1 MVAKMLKYK
10 VVTFFIFFVFLY
22 SCSKDQEKVV
32 LVKEKNQKQEM
43 ISNYEEGM
51 NLIEIGDYFSASKKF
66 LEAEILL
73 PQSQWASK
81 SVLMASYSYYMQS
94 YYSLA
99 IENLKRYLDTYPNDK
114 NKAYAHYLLAM
125 CYYETIEGEK
135 KDLAPLILSKNELN
149 FIIENYPETDY
160 AYDARFKIDLIN
172 DILAAKE
179 VYIGR
184 HYIKK
189 KKWIPA
195 LNRFKNVL
203 QDYETTVYVEEAIHR
218 LVEIY
223 YILGM
228 ENESLKYAS
237 LLGYNYNSSEWYK
250 QSYKILNKKSFSLNF
265 FIKIHALG
273 LLSLSSMS
281 KNTVYLV

>member
-1 MVAKMLKYK
+1 MYKLKI
-10 VVTFFIFFVFLY
+10 VFIIFSLIFSY
-22 SCSKDQEKVV
+22 SCSKETENIKLIKETDQKI
-32 LVKEKNQKQEM
+32 EM
-43 ISNYEEGM
+43 ISAYEKGI
-51 NLIEIGDYFSASKKF
+51 NLFEIGDYFAASKKF
-66 LEAEILL
+66 LEAEILF
-73 PQSQWASK
+73 PQSQWAPK

-99 IENLKRYLDTYPNDK
+99 IENIKRYFKTYPNDK
-114 NKAYAHYLLAM
+114 NKAYAHYLLAI

-135 KDLAPLILSKNELN
+135 KDLAPLILSKKEFD
-149 FIIENYPETDY
+149 FIIKNFPNSDY
-160 AYDARFKIDLIN
+160 AYDAKFKIDLIN

-203 QDYETTVYVEEAIHR
+203 KEYETTIHVEEAIHR

-223 YILGM
+223 YKLGM
-228 ENESLKYAS
+228 EEESLKYAS
-237 LLGYNYNSSEWYK
+237 LLGYNYNSGEWYK
-250 QSYKILNKKSFSLNF
+250 ETYKIFNRKYKTSIPERKKEKSKILSRIKSLF
-265 FIKIHALG
+265 
-273 LLSLSSMS
+273 
-281 KNTVYLV
+281 

>member
-1 MVAKMLKYK
+1 MHKFKIILI
-10 VVTFFIFFVFLY
+10 IFPLIFLY
-22 SCSKDQEKVV
+22 SCSKKTENIKVIKETDQKM
-32 LVKEKNQKQEM
+32 EM
-43 ISNYEEGM
+43 ISAYENGM
-51 NLIEIGDYFSASKKF
+51 DLFEIGDYFASSKKF
-66 LEAEILL
+66 LEAEILF

-99 IENLKRYLDTYPNDK
+99 IENINRYFKTYPKDT
-114 NKAYAHYLLAM
+114 NKAYAHYLLAI

-135 KDLAPLILSKNELN
+135 KDLAPLILSKKEFN
-149 FIIENYPETDY
+149 FVIKNFPNTDY
-160 AYDARFKIDLIN
+160 AYDAKFKIDLIN

-179 VYIGR
+179 IYIGR

-203 QDYETTVYVEEAIHR
+203 NDYETTIHVEEAIHR

-223 YILGM
+223 YKLGM
-228 ENESLKYAS
+228 EEESLKYAS
-237 LLGYNYNSSEWYK
+237 LLGYNYNSGEWYK
-250 QSYKILNKKSFSLNF
+250 ETYKIFNRKYEISVPEKKKEKSKILST
-265 FIKIHALG
+265 IKTLF
-273 LLSLSSMS
+273 
-281 KNTVYLV
+281 

>member
-1 MVAKMLKYK
+1 MFKIR
-10 VVTFFIFFVFLY
+10 IFLIFLTLIFLY
-22 SCSKDQEKVV
+22 SCSKEVEKVK
-32 LVKEKNQKQEM
+32 LIKETSQNDEM
-43 ISNYEEGM
+43 ISAYNKGM
-51 NLIEIGDYFSASKKF
+51 DFLDTGDYFAAGKKF
-66 LEAEILL
+66 LEVEVLM
-73 PQSQWASK
+73 PQSQWAPK
-81 SVLMASYSYYMQS
+81 SVLMASYSYYLQD

-99 IENLKRYLDTYPNDK
+99 IENLKRYFKTYPKDK
-114 NKAYAHYLLAM
+114 NMAYAHYLLAM

-135 KDLAPLILSKNELN
+135 KDLAPLVLSKKELLL
-149 FIIENYPETDY
+149 IIENFPDTDY
-160 AYDARFKIDLIN
+160 AYDARYKIDLIN

-203 QDYETTVYVEEAIHR
+203 NNYETTDHVEEAIHR

-228 ENESLKYAS
+228 EDESLKYAS
-237 LLGYNYNSSEWYK
+237 LLGYNYNSGEWYK
-250 QSYKILNKKSFSLNF
+250 ETYKIFNKEYKVSVPKNKQEKSKILSKIKSLF
-265 FIKIHALG
+265 
-273 LLSLSSMS
+273 
-281 KNTVYLV
+281 

>member
-1 MVAKMLKYK
+1 MSTYK
-10 VVTFFIFFVFLY
+10 IIVIFFSLVVLIG
-22 SCSKDQEKVV
+22 CSKENEDIQ
-32 LVKEKNQKQEM
+32 LIKETNQKVEM
-43 ISNYEEGM
+43 ISAYKEGM
-51 NLIEIGDYFSASKKF
+51 RLIEFNDYFAAGKKF
-66 LEAEILL
+66 LEAEILF

-81 SVLMASYSYYMQS
+81 SVLMASYSYYMQD

-99 IENLKRYLDTYPNDK
+99 ISNLERYFDTYPKDK

-135 KDLAPLILSKNELN
+135 KDLAPILLSKKELN
-149 FIIENYPETDY
+149 YIIKNYPETDY

-172 DILAAKE
+172 DVLAAKE

-189 KKWIPA
+189 GKWIPA

-203 QDYETTVYVEEAIHR
+203 ENYETTAHVEEAIHR

-223 YILGM
+223 YKLGM

-237 LLGYNYNSSEWYK
+237 LLGYNYNSGEWYEET
-250 QSYKILNKKSFSLNF
+250 YKIFNKKYRVDIPKNKKEKSKILGK
-265 FIKIHALG
+265 IKNLF
-273 LLSLSSMS
+273 
-281 KNTVYLV
+281 

>member
-1 MVAKMLKYK
+1 MFNNRIILAFLIL
-10 VVTFFIFFVFLY
+10 IFLF
-22 SCSKDQEKVV
+22 SCSKEVEEIK
-32 LVKEKNQKQEM
+32 LIKEQSQNEEM
-43 ISNYEEGM
+43 ISAYKEGM
-51 NLIEIGDYFSASKKF
+51 NFLDKGDYFAASKKF
-66 LEAEILL
+66 LEVEVLL
-73 PQSQWASK
+73 PQSQWAPK
-81 SVLMASYSYYMQS
+81 SVIMASYSYYLQN

-99 IENLKRYLDTYPNDK
+99 IQNLKRYFKTYPKDQNV
-114 NKAYAHYLLAM
+114 AYAHYLLAM

-135 KDLAPLILSKNELN
+135 KDLAPLILSKNELE
-149 FIIENYPETDY
+149 FIIENYPGTDY

-203 QDYETTVYVEEAIHR
+203 KNYETTDHVEEAIHR

-228 ENESLKYAS
+228 EEESLKYAS
-237 LLGYNYNSSEWYK
+237 LLGYNYNSGEWYK
-250 QSYKILNKKSFSLNF
+250 ETYKIFNKEYKVSIPKNKKEKSKILSKIRSLF
-265 FIKIHALG
+265 
-273 LLSLSSMS
+273 
-281 KNTVYLV
+281 

>member
-1 MVAKMLKYK
+1 MYRPRLIII
-10 VVTFFIFFVFLY
+10 FFCFIFIF
-22 SCSKDQEKVV
+22 SCSNKQEKVV
-32 LVKEKNQKQEM
+32 LVKETNQKQEM
-43 ISNYEEGM
+43 ISNYKDGM
-51 NLIEIGDYFSASKKF
+51 NLLEIGDYFSASKKF
-66 LEAEILL
+66 LEAEILF

-81 SVLMASYSYYMQS
+81 SVLMASYSFYMQN

-99 IENLKRYLDTYPNDK
+99 IENLKRYFNTYPNDK
-114 NKAYAHYLLAM
+114 NVAYAHYLLAM

-135 KDLAPLILSKNELN
+135 RDLAPLILSKKELVL
-149 FIIENYPETDY
+149 IIEKFPNSDY
-160 AYDARFKIDLIN
+160 AYDARYKIDLID

-203 QDYETTVYVEEAIHR
+203 ENYETTVHVEEAIHR

-228 ENESLKYAS
+228 EKESLKYAS
-237 LLGYNYNSSEWYK
+237 LLGYNYNSGEWYK
-250 QSYKILNKKSFSLNF
+250 ETYKIFNKKFKIETPQVKKEKSKILSR
-265 FIKIHALG
+265 IKNLF
-273 LLSLSSMS
+273 
-281 KNTVYLV
+281 

>member
-1 MVAKMLKYK
+1 MSKIRTILILL
-10 VVTFFIFFVFLY
+10 TLIFLY
-22 SCSKDQEKVV
+22 SCG
-32 LVKEKNQKQEM
+32 KEVEEIKLIKEQSQNEEM
-43 ISNYEEGM
+43 IAAYKEGI
-51 NLIEIGDYFSASKKF
+51 NFLDTGDYFAASKKF
-66 LEAEILL
+66 LEVEVLL
-73 PQSQWASK
+73 PQSQWAPK
-81 SVLMASYSYYMQS
+81 SVLMASYSYYLQN

-99 IENLKRYLDTYPNDK
+99 MENLKRYIKTYPKDK
-114 NKAYAHYLLAM
+114 NIAYAHYLLAM
-125 CYYETIEGEK
+125 CYYEIIEGEK
-135 KDLAPLILSKNELN
+135 KDLAPLVSAKEELL

-184 HYIKK
+184 HYVKK

-203 QDYETTVYVEEAIHR
+203 NNYETTDHVEEAIHR

-228 ENESLKYAS
+228 EKESLKYAS
-237 LLGYNYNSSEWYK
+237 LLGYNYNSGEWYK
-250 QSYKILNKKSFSLNF
+250 ETYKIFNKEYKVSIPKKKKEKNKILSK
-265 FIKIHALG
+265 IKNLF
-273 LLSLSSMS
+273 
-281 KNTVYLV
+281 

>member
-1 MVAKMLKYK
+1 MYK
-10 VVTFFIFFVFLY
+10 FKIVLIIFSLIFFY
-22 SCSKDQEKVV
+22 SCSKETKKIKVIKETDQ
-32 LVKEKNQKQEM
+32 NIEM
-43 ISNYEEGM
+43 ISAYKKGM
-51 NLIEIGDYFSASKKF
+51 ELFEVGDYFAAGKKF

-99 IENLKRYLDTYPNDK
+99 IENIERYFKTYPNDK
-114 NKAYAHYLLAM
+114 NKAYAHYLLAIT
-125 CYYETIEGEK
+125 YYETIEGEK
-135 KDLAPLILSKNELN
+135 KDLAPLLLSKKEFN
-149 FIIENYPETDY
+149 FLIKNFPNTDY
-160 AYDARFKIDLIN
+160 AYDAKFKIDLIN

-189 KKWIPA
+189 KRWIPA

-203 QDYETTVYVEEAIHR
+203 KEYETTIHVEEAIHR

-223 YILGM
+223 YKLGM
-228 ENESLKYAS
+228 EEESLKYAS
-237 LLGYNYNSSEWYK
+237 LLGYNYNSGEWYK
-250 QSYKILNKKSFSLNF
+250 ETYKIFNRKYKISVPEKKKEKRKILST
-265 FIKIHALG
+265 IKTLF
-273 LLSLSSMS
+273 
-281 KNTVYLV
+281 

>member
-1 MVAKMLKYK
+1 MYK
-10 VVTFFIFFVFLY
+10 FKIYLIISLIFFS
-22 SCSKDQEKVV
+22 SCSKETENIK
-32 LVKEKNQKQEM
+32 LIKETNQKIEM
-43 ISNYEEGM
+43 ISAYEKGM
-51 NLIEIGDYFSASKKF
+51 ESFELGDYFNASKKF

-73 PQSQWASK
+73 PQSEWAPK

-99 IENLKRYLDTYPNDK
+99 IENIKRYFQTYPKDK
-114 NKAYAHYLLAM
+114 NKAYAHYLLAIV
-125 CYYETIEGEK
+125 YYETIEGEK
-135 KDLAPLILSKNELN
+135 KDLAPLLLSKKEFSFVIKN
-149 FIIENYPETDY
+149 FPNTDY
-160 AYDARFKIDLIN
+160 AYDAKFKIDLIN

-203 QDYETTVYVEEAIHR
+203 KDYETTIHVEEAIHR

-223 YILGM
+223 YKLGM
-228 ENESLKYAS
+228 EEESLKYAS
-237 LLGYNYNSSEWYK
+237 LLGYNYNSGEWYK
-250 QSYKILNKKSFSLNF
+250 ETYKIFNRKFEISVPENKKEKSKILSTIKSLF
-265 FIKIHALG
+265 
-273 LLSLSSMS
+273 
-281 KNTVYLV
+281 